1 MKLLVVDDSR
11 ISRVMM
17 INSIKKA
24 IEQDL
29 EILQAEDGLIGFELY
44 KDCKPDL
51 VLLDLTMPVMDGYEA
66 LEKIIE
72 FDRDAKVY
80 IITSDIQK
88 MAQERVISMGA
99 IGLVGKPISEVKIK
113 EIFTEV
119 GLLDG

>member
-24 IEQDL
+24 IDQSL

-44 KDCKPDL
+44 KDSRPDL
-51 VLLDLTMPVMDGYEA
+51 VLLDLTMPVMDGYES
-66 LEKIIE
+66 LEKII
-72 FDRDAKVY
+72 DYDKDAKVY

-88 MAQERVISMGA
+88 MAQDRVLNLGA
-99 IGLVGKPISEVKIK
+99 MGLVGKPISEEKIK
-113 EIFTEV
+113 EIFSV
-119 GLLDG
+119 AGLSDG